1 MSRFV
6 PVEGHPHLVRD
17 MESHAILNTNSVAL
31 QQARERKQQRL
42 QKQQQEIEDR
52 KRLDS
57 LEKDIS
63 EIKEALNILIQNK
76 HKQ

>member
-6 PVEGHPHLVRD
+6 PVEGYPHLVRD
-17 MESHAILNTNSVAL
+17 MESHYSKYKQRGTPTT
-31 QQARERKQQRL
+31 RERKQQRL
-42 QKQQQEIEDR
+42 QKQQQEIADR

>member
-76 HKQ
+76 HK

>member
-6 PVEGHPHLVRD
+6 PVEGYPHLVRD
-17 MESHAILNTNSVAL
+17 MENHYSKYKQRGTPTT
-31 QQARERKQQRL
+31 RERKQQRL
-42 QKQQQEIEDR
+42 QKQQQEIADR